1 MPVSAALRMSTPARY
16 LALAALLAAV
26 PACKR
31 AQATQKEAAPAV
43 KVTTE
48 KVSEVD
54 APQRLRLTGT
64 LRGMREA
71 DLAANASGRV
81 VKTLASG
88 RVVKTLVE
96 RGDEVKA
103 GSVVAQLDTST
114 AALSLAEAKVAV
126 ATSRTQEQIA
136 KTECERWE
144 KLHEKGVVSPAEY
157 DQVTAKCKTTPLGLE
172 LAEAR
177 QNIVAK
183 NIGDGIIRA
192 PFAGVVAER
201 LVDVGEYVQASSK
214 VVTIAQVAELRLE
227 LTIPEANLA
236 QVKRGADVS
245 FSVAAYPGKT
255 FHGTLRYLSGSVR
268 ATTRDLVAEA
278 VVPNDEMLL
287 RPGMFADVAVVV
299 GAKKLPSVPKA
310 AVFQA
315 KEKSRVFVVEGGRLV
330 ERVLAVQAEVD
341 GQVAASDG
349 VRPGE
354 LVVVSDPSRLVNGT
368 RVD

>member
-1 MPVSAALRMSTPARY
+1 MRLLSVFSSSSSARFV
-16 LALAALLAAV
+16 ALAALLVAA

-31 AQATQKEAAPAV
+31 AQATQKEAPPAV
-43 KVTTE
+43 KVATE
-48 KVSEVD
+48 KVSEVE
-54 APQRLRLTGT
+54 APQVLRLTGT

-81 VKTLASG
+81 I
-88 RVVKTLVE
+88 KTLVE

-103 GSVVAQLDTST
+103 GAVVAQLDTST

-172 LAEAR
+172 AAEAR

-183 NIGDGIIRA
+183 NIGDGVIRA

-201 LVDVGEYVQASSK
+201 HVDVGEYVQASSK
-214 VVTIAQVAELRLE
+214 VITLAQVAELRLE
-227 LTIPEANLA
+227 LTIPEASLA
-236 QVKRGADVS
+236 QVKRGADVT

-255 FHGTLRYLSGSVR
+255 FHGTLRHLSGSVR

-278 VVPNDEMLL
+278 VVPNEEMLL
-287 RPGMFADVAVVV
+287 RPGMFADVSVVI
-299 GAKKLPSVPKA
+299 GSKRLPSVPRA
-310 AVFQA
+310 AVFEA
-315 KEKSRVFVVEGGRLV
+315 KDKSRVFVVEDGRLV
-330 ERVLAVQAEVD
+330 ERVVSVQADVD
-341 GQVAASDG
+341 GQVAVRDG

-354 LVVVSDPSRLVNGT
+354 LVVVEGQARLVNGT